1 MDGLK
6 WDGAA
11 AAMKKYGIGLAV
23 LLLGLLLMA
32 LPREEE
38 AAAVPAPVAQQQ
50 SLEESL
56 GKLLSRLEG
65 AGKVEVLLTQ
75 AVGAETIYQT
85 DEDTTEGETARD
97 QRVETVIV
105 TGADRAQ
112 TGLVRQINPPRY
124 LGAVVLCQGGAD
136 ARVRLQI
143 VEAVMSVTG
152 LRSDRITVL
161 KMK

>member
-6 WDGAA
+6 WETAA
-11 AAMKKYGIGLAV
+11 AAAKKYGIAAAV
-23 LLLGLLLMA
+23 LLLGLLLMT
-32 LPREEE
+32 LPNQEET
-38 AAAVPAPVAQQQ
+38 AAPEVPAVQEQT
-50 SLEESL
+50 LEDSL
-56 GKLLSRLEG
+56 GDLLSRLEG
-65 AGKVEVLLTQ
+65 AGKVEVLLTE
-75 AVGAETIYQT
+75 AAGAETVFQT
-85 DEDTTEGETARD
+85 DADTSQGEDTQD
-97 QRVETVIV
+97 KRVETVII
-105 TGADRAQ
+105 TGEDRAQ
-112 TGLVRQINPPRY
+112 TGLVRQVNPPKY